1 MLRALG
7 WFVVG
12 MLSVLLVLELVL
24 QVLPTSTATRTGYY
38 IDPNIQ
44 TYPPGH
50 VFQTSFG
57 WSLERPQLHRA
68 NNFGFLAEHD
78 FVPDPRATALIGD
91 SYVEASMLPM
101 SKRLAAQ
108 LELRQNGRRVY
119 AMAGP
124 GSSLLDYAERVRF
137 AAEKLGT
144 RDFVI
149 VIERGDVMQS
159 ICGSG
164 NVHAA
169 CLDAIS
175 LAPKIERSSS
185 DDRLLTNVLRR
196 SALAQYLFSQL
207 RLNLQDMKSRAK
219 QLFVRPNALPAAP
232 VPSSDGARRIDA
244 VIRSFFERLEPYRDS
259 SFTLV
264 LGSDLNAL
272 SVDRASAPELARVR
286 LLEAAHAWG
295 ANVVDTEPLFRARM
309 ARGALALG
317 VSPRDAHWNLL
328 AIRVVADA
336 MPTAGSPKR

>member
-12 MLSVLLVLELVL
+12 TLSVLLALELVL

-38 IDPNIQ
+38 IDPNIL

-57 WSLERPQLHRA
+57 WSLERPQQHRA

-108 LELRQNGRRVY
+108 LELRQNGRPVY

-137 AAEKLGT
+137 AAENLGT

-164 NVHAA
+164 NVHAV
-169 CLDAIS
+169 CLDAAS
-175 LAPKIERSSS
+175 LAPKIERISG
-185 DDRLLTNVLRR
+185 DDRLLTDVLRK

-219 QLFVRPNALPAAP
+219 QLYVRPNALPAAP

-264 LGSDLNAL
+264 LGSDLIAL
-272 SVDRASAPELARVR
+272 SVDSASAPDLARVR
-286 LLEAAHAWG
+286 LLEVARAWG
-295 ANVVDTEPLFRARM
+295 ANVVDTELLFRARM
-309 ARGALALG
+309 ERSALALG
-317 VSPRDAHWNLL
+317 VAPRDGHWNPL
-328 AIRVVADA
+328 AMRLVADA
-336 MPTAGSPKR
+336 VPSGGSPKR